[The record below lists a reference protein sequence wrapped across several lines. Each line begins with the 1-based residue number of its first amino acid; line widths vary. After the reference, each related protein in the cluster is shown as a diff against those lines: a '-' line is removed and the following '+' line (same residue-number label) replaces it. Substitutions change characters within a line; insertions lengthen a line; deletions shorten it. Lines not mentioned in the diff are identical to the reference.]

1 MKKYITFALL
11 FDKIKFME
19 SKEKWSLAAKYGLLL
34 SLVTIAVSLLGILFE
49 NMPKFLNTLL
59 SLAKWAAIIWLLYT
73 FMKKYSQ
80 KCSESVSYG
89 KSYKFGLTVCFLSA
103 IVCTAYMYI
112 AMVVIDPSS
121 TSELAETMLLAF
133 EESGVALP
141 GMDYQSLCAMIPKV
155 MIFSIFFDCMFW
167 GLIIPAI
174 IANYTKKENFFIDED
189 TFKTEE

>member
-49 NMPKFLNTLL
+49 NMPKFLNTLI

-121 TSELAETMLLAF
+121 TSELAETMLLAV
-133 EESGVALP
+133 EETGVALQ
-141 GMDYQSLCAMIPKV
+141 GMDY
-155 MIFSIFFDCMFW
+155 
-167 GLIIPAI
+167 
-174 IANYTKKENFFIDED
+174 
-189 TFKTEE
+189 